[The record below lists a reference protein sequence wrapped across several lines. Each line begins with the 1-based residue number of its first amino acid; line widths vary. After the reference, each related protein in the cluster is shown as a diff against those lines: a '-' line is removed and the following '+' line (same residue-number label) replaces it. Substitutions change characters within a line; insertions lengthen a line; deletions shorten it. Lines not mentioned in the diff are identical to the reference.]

1 MMILHNRE
9 VTMGLPTIFKYES
22 KDIRIV
28 TDEQG
33 DPWWVAKDV
42 ADYLGIE
49 WKRSATIAH
58 IPEEWKGADRV
69 ATPGGIQEMIT
80 LSEQGLYFFLA
91 RSDKPKALPFQK
103 WIVGEVLPSIRKTGG
118 YSLAIPKTLPDA
130 LRAYALEIER
140 RQEIEAKLA
149 IAAPKAEF
157 FDAVADSKDAVD
169 LGRAA
174 KVLNCGIGRNRLFQI
189 LRDRKIL
196 METNIPYQAFVDRG
210 YFRVIEQ
217 KYTKPDGST
226 HITFKTLVY
235 QRGLAYIQKTLKA
248 A

>member
-1 MMILHNRE
+1 MEYRAGRLSTTGRLHLQDNEKEKTMVE
-9 VTMGLPTIFKYES
+9 VIDSMGRTQTATAVNES
-22 KDIRIV
+22 
-28 TDEQG
+28 
-33 DPWWVAKDV
+33 
-42 ADYLGIE
+42 
-49 WKRSATIAH
+49 
-58 IPEEWKGADRV
+58 
-69 ATPGGIQEMIT
+69 
-80 LSEQGLYFFLA
+80 GLYALLFGFQPEKA
-91 RSDKPKALPFQK
+91 RMDGGAQNDPHISARLSKIREFKR
-103 WIVGEVLPSIRKTGG
+103 WITHEVLPSIRKTGS
-118 YSLAIPKTLPDA
+118 YSLAIPKTLPEA

>member
-1 MMILHNRE
+1 MTTLSTPAVFQYQN
-9 VTMGLPTIFKYES
+9 S
-22 KDIRIV
+22 NIRIV

-33 DPWWVAKDV
+33 EPWWVAKDV
-42 ADYLGIE
+42 CDVLTLTNPTEAIRGLDDDEKSTLRITE
-49 WKRSATIAH
+49 
-58 IPEEWKGADRV
+58 
-69 ATPGGIQEMIT
+69 GGPDVNIV
-80 LSEQGLYFFLA
+80 SEPGLYSLII
-91 RSDKPKALPFQK
+91 RSNKKEAKEFK
-103 WIVGEVLPSIRKTGG
+103 RWITHEVLPSIRKTGS
-118 YSLAIPKTLPDA
+118 YSLAIPKTLPEA

-157 FDAVADSKDAVD
+157 FDAVANSKDAVD

>member
-1 MMILHNRE
+1 ME
-9 VTMGLPTIFKYES
+9 GTMGLPAIFQYED
-22 KDIRIV
+22 KEMRVV

-33 DPWWVAKDV
+33 EPWWVAVDV
-42 ADYLGIE
+42 CNIL
-49 WKRSATIAH
+49 
-58 IPEEWKGADRV
+58 
-69 ATPGGIQEMIT
+69 T
-80 LSEQGLYFFLA
+80 LSNPTEAIRGLDDDEKSTLRITEGGPEINIVSEPGLYSLII
-91 RSDKPKALPFQK
+91 RSNKKEAKDFKR
-103 WIVGEVLPSIRKTGG
+103 WITHDVIPSIRKTGS
-118 YSLAIPKTLPDA
+118 YSLAVPKTLPDA

-140 RQEIEAKLA
+140 RQEIESKLA

-174 KVLNCGIGRNRLFQI
+174 KVLNCGMGRNRLFQV
-189 LRDRKIL
+189 LRDKKIL
-196 METNIPYQAFVDRG
+196 METNIPYQTFVDRG

>member
-1 MMILHNRE
+1 
-9 VTMGLPTIFKYES
+9 MGLPAIFQYED
-22 KDIRIV
+22 KEMRVV

-33 DPWWVAKDV
+33 EPWWVAVDV
-42 ADYLGIE
+42 CNIL
-49 WKRSATIAH
+49 
-58 IPEEWKGADRV
+58 
-69 ATPGGIQEMIT
+69 T
-80 LSEQGLYFFLA
+80 LSNPTEAIRGLDDDEKSTLRITEGGPEINIVSEPGLYSLII
-91 RSDKPKALPFQK
+91 RSNKKEAKDFKR
-103 WIVGEVLPSIRKTGG
+103 WITHDVIPSIRKTGS
-118 YSLAIPKTLPDA
+118 YSLAVPKTLPDA

-140 RQEIEAKLA
+140 RQEIESKLA

-174 KVLNCGIGRNRLFQI
+174 KVLNCGMGRNRLFQV
-189 LRDRKIL
+189 LRDKKIL
-196 METNIPYQAFVDRG
+196 METNIPYQTFVDRG